1 MKQLYATAGATT
13 SASLERC
20 FELISAIG
28 EYPRWYPSRIVAAE
42 PLDHDADG
50 LPTRARAILHF
61 AHGPLVKQFPVNL
74 SVITRRL
81 HSVELRRL
89 PEHPRDD
96 EQLSVAWRLLDGARV
111 RRIEVELRAR
121 LAVPRF
127 LPVGGMAESI
137 AKGFVE
143 AAIGALG

>member
-20 FELISAIG
+20 FEFLSAIEG
-28 EYPRWYPSRIVAAE
+28 YPRWYPSRIVEAE
-42 PLDHDADG
+42 HLDHDAAG

-61 AHGPLVKQFPVNL
+61 AHGPLAKQFPVNL
-74 SVITRRL
+74 SVITRHL

-89 PEHPRDD
+89 PEHPKDD
-96 EQLSVAWRLLDGARV
+96 EQLSVAWRLFDGALA
-111 RRIEVELRAR
+111 RRIEVELRAH

-137 AKGFVE
+137 AKGFVD
-143 AAIGALG
+143 AATGALG